1 MSESVIIDAVRS
13 PIGMKNGEMVG
24 IRPDDLTAQIIMSLL
39 KEIKILTL
47 KRSRTWF

>member
-24 IRPDDLTAQIIMSLL
+24 IRPDDPVSYTN
-39 KEIKILTL
+39 LTL
-47 KRSRTWF
+47 PTSDLV